1 MKSTKHTCTMKKILK
16 SILAFVCL
24 ASVLLAGAENPD
36 GSCNLGWTLGFMAI
50 AVLSGV
56 GIKKLEGVK

>member
-1 MKSTKHTCTMKKILK
+1 MKKILK

-36 GSCNLGWTLGFMAI
+36 GSCNLGWTLSFLAI
-50 AVLSGV
+50 AVLCGL
-56 GIKKLEGVK
+56 GRRLTEEDGK